1 MSVTVLSSQPR
12 VLYHSLTWP
21 ESPFLQIPSLAS
33 ATLRNL
39 SALEGSQ
46 TVKNTPRSSSM
57 KLTRPSETRRFG
69 LLHISEEVYH
79 VPEHGRTSGDG
90 SQTDAGNSEAN
101 TECYSGGTL
110 DAILSEMIIVVPCKD
125 EELSVIRGVISAI
138 PAPCLVILVS
148 NCQRQSDDDDYLQQV
163 DMVKAFGGDKRQL
176 LAIHQK
182 DAAAA
187 AAFKESGMAEL
198 CGPDGTIRDGKGEGI
213 ILGVALA
220 AALCPARRYI
230 GFVDADNLRAGS
242 VHEYCLAFAAG
253 FAMSL
258 SRDREDTM
266 VRLKWASKPKLR
278 DNGRVELVK
287 EGRCSRIVNSWLNK
301 LFAAGDGQG
310 SDGRNTNFITTGNA
324 GEHAMSMG
332 LALKLRMAA
341 GYAIEPYH
349 FVDLL
354 ERAYLSPSRVTQ
366 GSDGVKNQPQP
377 LERPVRIVQIQ
388 TLSPHYHRETDND
401 HIRRM
406 WAAGLGSVFHGLATY
421 HSRPGS
427 DDGEIL
433 KLRQEL
439 QGFAVEHRNVDDI
452 TGELPRPRVYSALE
466 DTDLRKFRKIIE
478 PSTGKGSLRAFGFAG
493 DKQA

>member
-21 ESPFLQIPSLAS
+21 EPPFLQIPSLAT
-33 ATLRNL
+33 ATLRTL

-46 TVKNTPRSSSM
+46 TKHTPHKSSSM
-57 KLTRPSETRRFG
+57 RLTRPSEARRFG
-69 LLHISEEVYH
+69 LLHVAGEVHHVSEQ
-79 VPEHGRTSGDG
+79 GRTSGDG
-90 SQTDAGNSEAN
+90 GQTGAGEAGM
-101 TECYSGGTL
+101 ECYSGGTL
-110 DAILSEMIIVVPCKD
+110 DTILSEMVIVVPCKD

-148 NCQRQSDDDDYLQQV
+148 NCQRSADDEYAQQV
-163 DMVKAFGGDKRQL
+163 AMVKAFGGERRQL

-187 AAFKESGMAEL
+187 AAFRESGMAEL

-220 AALCPARRYI
+220 AALCPGRRYI
-230 GFVDADNLRAGS
+230 GFVDADNFRAGS
-242 VHEYCLAFAAG
+242 VNEYCLAFAAG
-253 FAMSL
+253 FAMSP

-301 LFAAGDGQG
+301 LFASGDGHG
-310 SDGRNTNFITTGNA
+310 ADGKTGNFITTGNA
-324 GEHAMSMG
+324 GEHAMTMG

-354 ERAYLSPSRVTQ
+354 ERAHFSVSRVAQ
-366 GSDGVKNQPQP
+366 G
-377 LERPVRIVQIQ
+377 
-388 TLSPHYHRETDND
+388 
-401 HIRRM
+401 
-406 WAAGLGSVFHGLATY
+406 
-421 HSRPGS
+421 
-427 DDGEIL
+427 
-433 KLRQEL
+433 
-439 QGFAVEHRNVDDI
+439 
-452 TGELPRPRVYSALE
+452 
-466 DTDLRKFRKIIE
+466 
-478 PSTGKGSLRAFGFAG
+478 
-493 DKQA
+493 